1 MKSNYQSRLAERDRP
16 RVDMRRYE
24 ARVMVDEL
32 VQEAYRREEDKKLAD
47 FAEALILA

>member
-1 MKSNYQSRLAERDRP
+1 MRSNYQNRLAERDRP

-32 VQEAYRREEDKKLAD
+32 VQDAYKRKEARREEKAQK
-47 FAEALILA
+47 